1 MISLYSGVPG
11 SGKTYKMVHDLAAFL
26 EKNPDI
32 TIISNIRDL
41 RLGHTDFENFL
52 DELFPGHKLAQ
63 QIEMFF
69 DYDHQ
74 QKLNEK
80 FGGPVMYV
88 LDECQL
94 YFPRRMSLPKTEAY
108 LQRHRHLGHFIYLA
122 SQSSRLVNSS
132 FIPLIETEY
141 HAARRTISFLGE
153 IHYKEK
159 SPQSNQII
167 RSITVRPKKKILDAA
182 VIASPNTDKLL
193 RERDKLLAD
202 VSRLTDRMSILDIE
216 NEQMRFKLEEKE
228 RVFLPVVLVGCK
240 KMTIYPDTSAY
251 VELKKI
257 KRRVTCVGDE
267 GLKCYFDREVNGA
280 IRVYGSNDYSSSL
293 RNSNSF
299 LSPPQIPP
307 SGGRISI
314 DADLVPK
321 DEITGSENFS
331 RSADVER

>member
-1 MISLYSGVPG
+1 MIYLYTGVPG
-11 SGKTYKMVHDLAAFL
+11 SGKTYKMVHDLSAFL

-32 TIISNIRDL
+32 AIISNIRDL

-52 DELFPGHKLAQ
+52 DELFPGQKWPQ

-80 FGGPVMYV
+80 FGGPIMYV

-94 YFPRRMSLPKTEAY
+94 YFPRRMGLPRTEAY

-141 HAARRTISFLGE
+141 HAARRSISFLGE

-167 RSITVRPKKKILDAA
+167 RNITLRPKKNIFDLYKSFETAEIKKPKPVL
-182 VIASPNTDKLL
+182 
-193 RERDKLLAD
+193 
-202 VSRLTDRMSILDIE
+202 
-216 NEQMRFKLEEKE
+216 FKFF
-228 RVFLPVVLVGCK
+228 FLPLLLSPVFYLFYTNYLSIPEK
-240 KMTIYPDTSAY
+240 KPAQSETSAQ
-251 VELKKI
+251 
-257 KRRVTCVGDE
+257 
-267 GLKCYFDREVNGA
+267 A
-280 IRVYGSNDYSSSL
+280 A
-293 RNSNSF
+293 
-299 LSPPQIPP
+299 P
-307 SGGRISI
+307 
-314 DADLVPK
+314 
-321 DEITGSENFS
+321 
-331 RSADVER
+331 